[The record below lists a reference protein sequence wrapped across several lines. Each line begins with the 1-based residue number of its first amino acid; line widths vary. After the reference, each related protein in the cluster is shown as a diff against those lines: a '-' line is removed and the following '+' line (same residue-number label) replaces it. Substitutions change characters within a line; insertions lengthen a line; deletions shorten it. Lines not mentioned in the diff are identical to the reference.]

1 MCEHWKRKETSSE
14 KVLGVTFSLS
24 ALWSK
29 KSVPSSLPQAE
40 GTNHMGPLTRLSG
53 SLWSQPTALA
63 LTDRWNSKGRH
74 GDSSAGTRLQWEEA
88 TLAPT
93 DSGEPG
99 WSSVSC
105 WPHLP
110 LEKKCWPEAY
120 KNYVQEQRGWGGGE
134 GECLSEKEE
143 VIVDLRAHFAP
154 GWEVLLDVLNGE
166 IQGTC
171 SSTIQ
176 KSQPGART
184 KPRACLTWPHANQ
197 PTWPFLKAGVEME
210 AASVGRTEQK
220 KLETGN

>member
-120 KNYVQEQRGWGGGE
+120 KNYVQEQRGWGGGGGVPEWKGRGNRGPE
-134 GECLSEKEE
+134 GALCPWLGSA
-143 VIVDLRAHFAP
+143 VRCAQ
-154 GWEVLLDVLNGE
+154 WRN
-166 IQGTC
+166 
-171 SSTIQ
+171 
-176 KSQPGART
+176 
-184 KPRACLTWPHANQ
+184 PRDMQ
-197 PTWPFLKAGVEME
+197 
-210 AASVGRTEQK
+210 
-220 KLETGN
+220 